1 MDIKIA
7 DNPIETI
14 FNLLNPDEQTT
25 TQLSV
30 SNTSTPEVSSMPE
43 TTTKLTTRLAT
54 TSKKPVTEKKVIGLR
69 SDQITLHGS
78 KKSFLLLFY
87 IIYSILNFNIENIYT

>member
-14 FNLLNPDEQTT
+14 LNLLNPDEQTT

-30 SNTSTPEVSSMPE
+30 STTTTPE

-69 SDQITLHGS
+69 SNQITLHGS
-78 KKSFLLLFY
+78 KKGLLLLFY
-87 IIYSILNFNIENIYT
+87 IIYSILNFNIENIYN